1 MKRDLLK
8 EKEAKR
14 DLGERE
20 YGSRQ
25 GEIVYDR
32 KAYRVSPNMKLY
44 DYFYDYDNGLGMIFY
59 EVSDRSVYEARKG
72 WVLTHSFTDIW
83 LCEWVV
89 HQTGHLEKN
98 FEI

>member
-1 MKRDLLK
+1 MN
-8 EKEAKR
+8 
-14 DLGERE
+14 
-20 YGSRQ
+20 
-25 GEIVYDR
+25 I
-32 KAYRVSPNMKLY
+32 Y

-98 FEI
+98 LKLKNTLLMIEKRE